1 MDAHAFECRSSRRLQ
16 VQVIDWVN
24 GQIKTFEKPKDQFHP
39 YILGDYDE
47 EDKFYQQLV
56 SAFCL

>member
-47 EDKFYQQLV
+47 EDKFYQQ
-56 SAFCL
+56 